1 MYSAMVGDC
10 REAVLGSW
18 VDAHHDRWVEGGRI
32 PKQLQSLL
40 SHRLTIHNIS
50 VKIENE
56 TIIYHHH
63 HMALRMIKP
72 VVVLSPGPSLM
83 QATRPPPTLRGPP
96 VKFNLQRILMIW
108 IRNARQLIQDV
119 CNVHGDTSR
128 SILGEV
134 VRKREEDV
142 G

>member
-1 MYSAMVGDC
+1 MYSAMVGER
-10 REAVLGSW
+10 REAVLDSW
-18 VDAHHDRWVEGGRI
+18 VDAHHDRWAEGGRI

-50 VKIENE
+50 VKIE
-56 TIIYHHH
+56 TIIYHH
-63 HMALRMIKP
+63 HMALRMIEP

-119 CNVHGDTSR
+119 CR

-134 VRKREEDV
+134 MRKKEEDV